1 MATYTIEAIDT
12 GGNVVATATVT
23 ATGTTNL
30 GTPFAVFGSPF
41 DPNSVDY
48 VGDGDYT
55 FRAFTPETGAYTI
68 VTLTAPAIMTAPTL
82 TGGTES
88 ASLTLGPAPDDGGD
102 PIIRYDY
109 EVTDS
114 ADAAFAAPVEQGM
127 QTPAN
132 LGTVINVSPLTPDNY
147 ISRQRA
153 VNSIGTGDWSPAS
166 AAATVTAEATVT
178 TVATRSGAESITF
191 DPIAT
196 SDLWTTERS
205 GAGSITFTLADA
217 TVTGQRT
224 TTLEA

>member
-68 VTLTAPAIMTAPTL
+68 VTLTAPAIMTAPTV
-82 TGGTES
+82 TAGTES
-88 ASLTLGPAPDDGGD
+88 ASLTLGPAPDDGDD

-114 ADAAFAAPVEQGM
+114 ADTAFAAPVMQGM
-127 QTPAN
+127 QNPAN

-166 AAATVTAEATVT
+166 AAATVTTVT
-178 TVATRSGAESITF
+178 TVATRSGAGSITF
-191 DPIAT
+191 DPIADA
-196 SDLWTTERS
+196 DLWIAERS
-205 GAGSITFTLADA
+205 GAGSITFTAGDA
-217 TVTGQRT
+217 AVTGQRT